1 MSAAPPYL
9 AQLDFYD
16 QVEYGILQPMIA
28 WLCGSQPLRVLDA
41 GCGGGVPASIFA
53 ERGCTVVG
61 VDVDA
66 PSLDQAQDL
75 LKQTSFGEQVE
86 FRQADMLHLP
96 FEDATFDLVWSS
108 AALHHIADKRAAVR
122 ELKRV
127 LKPGG
132 RLAIRE
138 DGLPLQLLP
147 FDLGIGESG
156 LQFRLHLADERWFA
170 AMIRDTLPDN
180 IPYAWAQLLRDEG
193 FQGITAR
200 TFAKL
205 LLPPFNDAQQQFII
219 ARLKR
224 SLARDQGAYGP
235 FLSETDRETLTQ
247 LLDENSP
254 QYALKRADVQIHYG
268 LSVYVGQN
276 VTNDNP
282 A

>member
-1 MSAAPPYL
+1 MSTVPAYL
-9 AQLDFYD
+9 SQFDFYD

-41 GCGGGVPASIFA
+41 GCGDGALTLIFA
-53 ERGCTVVG
+53 EQGCAIMG
-61 VDVDA
+61 VDVDT
-66 PSLDQAQDL
+66 PSLDKARSL
-75 LKQTSFGEQVE
+75 LKQTTFGGQVE
-86 FRQADMLHLP
+86 FQQADMLHLP
-96 FEDATFDLVWSS
+96 FEDATFDLVWSR
-108 AALHHIADKRAAVR
+108 AALHHVADKRAVVR

-127 LKPGG
+127 LKPDG

-147 FDLGIGESG
+147 FDLDIGEPG

-193 FQGITAR
+193 LQGITAR
-200 TFAKL
+200 TFAQL
-205 LLPPFNDAQQQFII
+205 LLPPFNDAQQLFII

-224 SLARDQGAYGP
+224 SLARDQSAYGP
-235 FLSETDRETLTQ
+235 FLSETDREMLAQ
-247 LLDENSP
+247 LLNEDSP

-276 VTNDNP
+276 LTNDNP